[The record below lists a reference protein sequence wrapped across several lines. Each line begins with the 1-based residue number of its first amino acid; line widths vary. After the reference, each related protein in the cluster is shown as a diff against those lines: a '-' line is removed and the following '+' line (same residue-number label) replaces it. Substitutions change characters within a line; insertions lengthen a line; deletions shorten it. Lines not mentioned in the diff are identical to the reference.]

1 MMLDCNLE
9 VCGLLFTS
17 CPRIALKSFESFYSV
32 PGTFPSSEMM
42 MFSEQARSN
51 SVSSRGAYIQRDE
64 VGRRQIENKQE
75 IK

>member
-42 MFSEQARSN
+42 MFNEQAMSS
-51 SVSSRGAYIQRDE
+51 SVSSHRAYIQRDE
-64 VGRRQIENKQE
+64 AGRRQIENKQE